1 MGALKILQVLGG
13 GVIERIVDRPLDMI
27 QQQINFRNQQA
38 QMKNQQ
44 QLQQEAARFQQN
56 LELEN
61 RKRNA
66 EIDALIAEKELE
78 RQSKIAET
86 LAAYQKTMAECS
98 VSIGRTLGLMNIEL
112 REKAA
117 ALVMEKQE
125 QYKNLQDAATEK
137 AMAQLENI
145 SAKFPEGSKA
155 NEMMTA
161 SVIKQL
167 DNIVETSNNFM
178 KTIDADFAKMMDSI
192 GRITE
197 STMLNANQYISPTF
211 AKSVTGST
219 NTNLLE

>member
-1 MGALKILQVLGG
+1 MGALKLLQLLGG

-44 QLQQEAARFQQN
+44 QLA
-56 LELEN
+56 
-61 RKRNA
+61 
-66 EIDALIAEKELE
+66 
-78 RQSKIAET
+78 
-86 LAAYQKTMAECS
+86 
-98 VSIGRTLGLMNIEL
+98 
-112 REKAA
+112 
-117 ALVMEKQE
+117 
-125 QYKNLQDAATEK
+125 QDAATEK

-161 SVIKQL
+161 SVVKQL
-167 DNIVETSNNFM
+167 DNIIETSNNFM
-178 KTIDADFAKMMDSI
+178 KTIDADFSKMMDSI

-211 AKSVTGST
+211 AKSIAASDDTK
-219 NTNLLE
+219 LLK